1 MLYRIIF
8 LAVIL
13 AALAATGCS
22 SGAAPPLLPARPETP
37 PLPPLNS
44 GLVVQGQALYA
55 QYCTECHGATG
66 EGQPEWKIPND
77 DGSFKPPPHDNSGH
91 TWHHADD
98 LLLELIANGSDFP
111 QTQMPPFGDALSDEE
126 ILAII
131 EFMKSWWGPDE
142 RAFQWQV
149 TWQARRAQ

>member
-8 LAVIL
+8 LAAIL
-13 AALAATGCS
+13 AALAAAGCR
-22 SGAAPPLLPARPETP
+22 SGAAPPPLPARPETP

-44 GLVVQGQALYA
+44 GLVAQGQTLYA

-98 LLLELIANGSDFP
+98 LLLDLIANGSEFP
-111 QTQMPPFGDALSDEE
+111 QTQMPPFGDTLSDEE

-149 TWQARRAQ
+149 TWQARQAQ